1 MTRRSIL
8 LTLGLLPITQN
19 YHSARAQGQDPGAPK
34 WYLLRQVSLLTSS
47 GGISDA
53 VDIAIKDG
61 TIAAI
66 ASKLTVAPGF
76 RVIDAAKWTVT
87 LGIVNAASSFGLPAA
102 APAVNRGLRHPIS
115 SIRADFK
122 VSDNYLADETCV
134 QYRRNG
140 FSHAHILPGSGT
152 ISGLSSVVS
161 LTPDVTSPASHIVLA
176 DVMMVAPLAS
186 DSQGGYPDSR
196 MGHLALLRQTL
207 TDAAEV
213 HQLGRLP
220 NAGVSELIP
229 VVNGKQQLVVRVSSD
244 AEVEGVLR
252 VVPPSISIT
261 FDVTGPIDRA
271 IPAIAKRHARV
282 IYAVNQSDNIPNS
295 SVRLTALRSIVSSY
309 KVPARLVKAGVP
321 FVLSTSAPDRFMAN
335 VRRCIANGLSIQDAT
350 KAIFETPRQWL
361 KFETSVAVGS
371 IANITAWT
379 TNPLE
384 KAALPTLM
392 FVAGRLV
399 DNRSDQFVLQPI
411 RPAAPLKPVPFMMF
425 TTSDK
430 AVPVGANIPVSDK
443 FILRN
448 ATVWTSEQEGIL
460 PNTDIRV
467 ENGKIVAIGT
477 KLKASS
483 GHEMIDCSN
492 QHITAGLI
500 DCHSHT
506 AVVGS
511 VNEGSNIVTAECR
524 IQDVINPDDINIY
537 RQLAGGTTAA
547 NILHGSANAIGGQ
560 NAVVKWR
567 WGSRTNDLLISS
579 APEGI
584 KFALGENPTRS
595 NGGRGGR
602 YPATR
607 MGVERIIRSAFQ
619 RAKDYRI
626 AQAGSTK
633 VRTDYQL
640 EAIAQILEGKRLVH
654 CHSYRSDEILAM
666 IRIADSFGFTV
677 ATFQHVLEGYKV
689 ANEMATHGAGGS
701 TFSDWWGYKIEA
713 FDAIPAN
720 AALMHQRGVIASL
733 NSDSSELARRLNLE
747 AAKSVRDGNMTEE
760 AALNLV
766 TINPAKQLKI
776 DNVTGSI
783 KVGKDADLVLWS
795 GHPFHVTSVAN
806 KTWVDGK
813 CLFDR
818 SLDMLERTEL
828 EVENLSLRTQ
838 LGVEKVTAVT
848 GTLPTMLLKEPAVK
862 KLVTKKTSSVAIKS
876 AFIGATLHTGLG
888 GVIPQGVLLTD
899 EAGRIQFV
907 GDNKTAIPNGYRKVD
922 VSGKHIAPGF
932 FDAVSTVGVNEIGS
946 RRETQDY
953 AELASYS
960 PELMLAN
967 SVNVDAETVAVAR
980 ESGVLTVNIVPV
992 GGTLSGSASVI
1003 QLDGWT
1009 REDFTIRSQSAVA
1022 LEFSSRTSPLEYGHD
1037 HDLTSGSISAEP
1049 IEKTPTDL
1057 GEKLIGLDGFITEC
1071 RRYLVAK
1078 DDNRKIATD
1087 LRYEAF
1093 KLVLDL
1099 SIPLLVRV
1107 DEEAEILETLAF
1119 AKRHGLRV
1127 VLVGCRNADRILTH
1141 IKASG
1146 VGVLIAWPLVLP
1158 RHDDVA
1164 YDEQWRM
1171 PSKFAAAGI
1180 PFAIT
1185 SSGMSDNTRWLPLAA
1200 GMAIPFGLSSDAAL
1214 ASITS
1219 APAQILGVDAEVG
1232 ALEKGRRATFNV
1244 LSGGPLEPTTQVIG
1258 SYISGAPVVASSR
1271 QFHLKQKW
1279 ERRPTP

>member
-1 MTRRSIL
+1 MIQDS
-8 LTLGLLPITQN
+8 Q
-19 YHSARAQGQDPGAPK
+19 SASAQGQDPGAPK
-34 WYLLRQVSLLTSS
+34 WYLLKQVSILTSS
-47 GGISDA
+47 GTIGDP

-66 ASKLTVAPGF
+66 ASQLIVAPGF
-76 RVIDAAKWTVT
+76 RVIDGAKWTVT
-87 LGIVNAASSFGLPAA
+87 LGIVNTASNFGLPAA
-102 APAVNRGLRHPIS
+102 TAAVNRGLRHPIS

-122 VSDNYLADETCV
+122 VSENYLADETCV

-152 ISGLSSVVS
+152 ISGQSSVVS
-161 LTPDVTSPASHIVLA
+161 LSPDSTNSASHIVSA

-207 TDAAEV
+207 TDAAEAT
-213 HQLGRLP
+213 QLGRLP

-229 VVNGKQQLVVRVSSD
+229 VVNGKKQLVVRVSSD

-252 VVPPSISIT
+252 VVPQSISIT
-261 FDVTGPIDRA
+261 FDVNGPINRA
-271 IPAIAKRHARV
+271 IAAIAKRNARV

-295 SVRLTALRSIVSSY
+295 NVRLTALRSLVSSY
-309 KVPARLVKAGVP
+309 KVPARLVKAGIP

-361 KFETSVAVGS
+361 KFETTVAVGS

-384 KAALPTLM
+384 KSSTTNPPALM

-411 RPAAPLKPVPFMMF
+411 RPAAPLKPVPFIMF
-425 TTSDK
+425 TTTDK
-430 AVPVGANIPVSDK
+430 AVPVGANVPVKDK

-448 ATVWTSEQEGIL
+448 ATVWTSESEGIL

-467 ENGKIVAIGT
+467 ENGKIVAIGS

-483 GHEMIDCSN
+483 GHEEIDCSN

-511 VNEGSNIVTAECR
+511 VNEGSNIITAECR

-567 WGSRTNDLLISS
+567 WGSSTNDLLISS

-595 NGGRGGR
+595 NSGRGGR

-640 EAIAQILEGKRLVH
+640 EAIAEILEGKRLVH

-666 IRIADSFGFTV
+666 IRVADSFGFTV

-713 FDAIPAN
+713 FDAIPGN
-720 AALMHQRGVIASL
+720 AALMHQRGVVSSL

-747 AAKSVRDGNMTEE
+747 AAKSVRDGNMPEE

-766 TINPAKQLKI
+766 TLNPAKQLKI
-776 DNVTGSI
+776 DRFTGSI

-795 GHPFHVTSVAN
+795 DHPFHVSSVAN

-818 SLDMLERTEL
+818 SLDILERTEL
-828 EVENLSLRTQ
+828 EAEELSLRTQ

-848 GTLPTMLLKEPAVK
+848 GTLPIMLLKEPSVK
-862 KLVTKKTSSVAIKS
+862 NAPTKKTSSVAIKS

-888 GVIPQGVLLTD
+888 VVIPQGVLLTD
-899 EAGRIQFV
+899 EAGRIQYV
-907 GDNKTAIPNGYRKVD
+907 GDRKTQIPNGYRKVD
-922 VSGKHIAPGF
+922 VSGRHIAPGF
-932 FDAVSTVGVNEIGS
+932 FDAISTVGVNEIGS

-980 ESGVLTVNIVPV
+980 ESGVLTVNITPV

-1022 LEFSSRTSPLEYGHD
+1022 LEFSSRTSALEYGHD
-1037 HDLTSGSISAEP
+1037 HDMTSGSISVP
-1049 IEKTPTDL
+1049 PVEKIDTDL
-1057 GEKLIGLDGFITEC
+1057 GEKLIGLDGFIAEC

-1078 DDNRKIATD
+1078 ATSRQIPTD
-1087 LRYEAF
+1087 LRFEAF
-1093 KLVLDL
+1093 KPVLDRA
-1099 SIPLLVRV
+1099 IPLLVRV
-1107 DEEAEILETLAF
+1107 DEEGEILETLAF

-1127 VLVGCRNADRILTH
+1127 VLVGCRNADRILMH

-1158 RHDDVA
+1158 RYDDVA
-1164 YDEQWRM
+1164 YDEQWRI

-1185 SSGMSDNTRWLPLAA
+1185 SSGTSDNTRWLPLAA
-1200 GMAIPFGLSSDAAL
+1200 GMAIPFGLSADAAL